1 MSNHVFVS
9 VGSRF
14 PMDRLL
20 VALDHFAAQHPTFK
34 VSAQSGKCRQL
45 LPHTSSRSWF
55 NPTEFEE
62 AVIDCD
68 IFVSHAGMGNI
79 LLAAQHGKPIVIMP
93 RQSQYKE
100 HINDHQL
107 ATAEGLKDRPFI
119 YVVNT
124 AEELQNAVLTIASSA
139 RPRSGIRIDEKPYNE
154 PPQRAKLVDT
164 LRDFLDKD

>member
-1 MSNHVFVS
+1 MSNHVFAS

-20 VALDHFAAQHPTFK
+20 VALDHFAAQYPAFK
-34 VSAQSGKCRQL
+34 IKAQSGKSIQPL
-45 LPHTSSRSWF
+45 AHTSSQSWF
-55 NPTEFEE
+55 NPKEFEQ
-62 AVIDCD
+62 ALIDCD

-79 LLAAQHGKPIVIMP
+79 LLAAQHEKPIVIMP
-93 RQSQYKE
+93 RQAQYEE

-124 AEELQNAVLTIASSA
+124 PEELQSAVLTISSTS
-139 RPRSGIRIDEKPYNE
+139 RLQSGKRSDENRYSE
-154 PPQRAKLVDT
+154 PPQRAQLVDT
-164 LRDFLDKD
+164 LRDFLNRD

>member
-20 VALDHFAAQHPTFK
+20 VALDHFSARHPRFK
-34 VSAQSGKCRQL
+34 VHAQSGKSTQP
-45 LPHTSSRSWF
+45 LPHTSSQSWF
-55 NPTEFEE
+55 NPKEFEQ

-79 LLAAQHGKPIVIMP
+79 LLAAQHEKPIVIMP
-93 RQSQYKE
+93 RQFQYGE

-124 AEELQNAVLTIASSA
+124 
-139 RPRSGIRIDEKPYNE
+139 
-154 PPQRAKLVDT
+154 
-164 LRDFLDKD
+164 

>member
-1 MSNHVFVS
+1 MNNHIFVS

-20 VALDHFAAQHPTFK
+20 VALDHFSSQNPTFS
-34 VSAQSGKCRQL
+34 VSAQSGKCIQP
-45 LPHTSSRSWF
+45 LPHTASQRWFSSK
-55 NPTEFEE
+55 EFEQ

-93 RQSQYKE
+93 RQLRYKE
-100 HINDHQL
+100 HINDHQI

-124 AEELQNAVLTIASSA
+124 AEELQSALLSIAYTVQH
-139 RPRSGIRIDEKPYNE
+139 SGEACNEEQHSE
-154 PPQRAKLVDT
+154 PPQRVQLVDT
-164 LRDFLDKD
+164 LVEFLDKH

>member
-1 MSNHVFVS
+1 MSNHVFAS

-34 VSAQSGKCRQL
+34 VSAQSGKCSQP
-45 LPHTSSRSWF
+45 LPHTVSQSWF
-55 NPTEFEE
+55 NAKKFEQ

-79 LLAAQHGKPIVIMP
+79 LLAAQHEKPIVIMP
-93 RQSQYKE
+93 RQAQYEE

-107 ATAEGLKDRPFI
+107 ATAEGLKDRSFI

-124 AEELQNAVLTIASSA
+124 PEELQSTVLTIASKA
-139 RPRSGIRIDEKPYNE
+139 QLRSDNRCDENRHSE
-154 PPQRAKLVDT
+154 PPQRSQLVDT
-164 LRDFLDKD
+164 LRIFLDKD